1 MEHTRKKTGSRG
13 SARVSSKISNGEK
26 IQQAL
31 PIVVPTQVFTLTQH
45 LESSTV
51 RKANQGSINQRSVKN
66 QYKLRSSSHMS
77 RQTAAAKVQHLS
89 LNPGSHAT
97 LEIGT
102 ENDEFSS
109 EALAAK
115 KLLLNGMIEELA
127 TYKEAMKKKKSL
139 SRSRDATAR
148 NKSE

>member
-13 SARVSSKISNGEK
+13 SARVSSKKTNGSK
-26 IQQAL
+26 VKQAL

-51 RKANQGSINQRSVKN
+51 TKANQGSANQRSVKN
-66 QYKLRSSSHMS
+66 QYKLRSSSHIS
-77 RQTAAAKVQHLS
+77 RKTAAGKAQHLS

-139 SRSRDATAR
+139 SRSREATAR